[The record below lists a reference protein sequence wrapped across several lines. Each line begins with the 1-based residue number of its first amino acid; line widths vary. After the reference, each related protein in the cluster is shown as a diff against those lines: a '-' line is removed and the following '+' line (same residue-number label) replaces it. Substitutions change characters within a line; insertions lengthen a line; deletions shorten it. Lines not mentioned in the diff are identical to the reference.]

1 MQLDTFTANIIVD
14 GKPLEEYDVVSETPT
29 KVTCWVASEEG
40 KSFGVQL
47 KCHEKRRVAAAKGS
61 VRVDGILGGC
71 KFISPGVL
79 GKADTCIL
87 KSFFYDTVKRDMMFA
102 RIQLSD
108 DDSLLN
114 KEIPKNLGEI
124 SLVIGRGEM
133 VMKPRAPADN
143 RDRAVLDDAERLHE
157 RSKKVTVHRVGQV
170 LSLHRY
176 MDHSSRPSRFGRERA
191 RERNAYKR
199 RLIRNSQPEIT
210 FVFKYRPLGVL
221 QADGIAPRPAST
233 NARSGS
239 ENSSGEHV
247 VGAPGGHNV
256 PDIKPAP
263 SNDCIQTLIDRVQN
277 LENELKRLRDPQANN
292 PEDRKPKR
300 IKTEGPQ
307 ERRPPP
313 FAPGEIIDLTWFW
326 SIINAIV

>member
-1 MQLDTFTANIIVD
+1 MV
-14 GKPLEEYDVVSETPT
+14 G
-29 KVTCWVASEEG
+29 
-40 KSFGVQL
+40 
-47 KCHEKRRVAAAKGS
+47 
-61 VRVDGILGGC
+61 
-71 KFISPGVL
+71 
-79 GKADTCIL
+79 
-87 KSFFYDTVKRDMMFA
+87 TVESGYLIKHT
-102 RIQLSD
+102 D

-133 VMKPRAPADN
+133 VMKSRAPADN

-210 FVFKYRPLGVL
+210 FVFKYRPLGTFFLFANITGHSFDCLSGVL

-277 LENELKRLRDPQANN
+277 LEVFTLISVLLLLP
-292 PEDRKPKR
+292 
-300 IKTEGPQ
+300 
-307 ERRPPP
+307 
-313 FAPGEIIDLTWFW
+313 
-326 SIINAIV
+326 SILPMIE